1 MRAATYKEDVASD
14 RRRRKNVLV
23 HILNLKARAEEEFG
37 CMCRDFWV
45 EHRLSRLIC
54 RMMKSGR
61 GEVAKTFCLAHEN
74 AVGRRGCLKL

>member
-54 RMMKSGR
+54 RMEVREGRSGEDILP
-61 GEVAKTFCLAHEN
+61 GA
-74 AVGRRGCLKL
+74 